1 MTELKDLENR
11 LKRISNNDWNK
22 LFRLITEIEE
32 TSSFGEMKG
41 GDKNPDGTIN
51 MPYINSAKVVDDFFH
66 LSHEI
71 GIVPEF
77 DWTSWSKGRE
87 IINDSETDYSKL
99 DTETLCKLLTVII
112 RTDRFN
118 EGFLVSCFENGI
130 ILKILYGLKQNIYG

>member
-11 LKRISNNDWNK
+11 LKSISNNDWNK

-77 DWTSWSKGRE
+77 DWTNWSEGRE
-87 IINDSETDYSKL
+87 IINNNETDYSKL

-130 ILKILYGLKQNIYG
+130 IPKILYGLKQNIYG

>member
-11 LKRISNNDWNK
+11 LEVISNNNWDK

-32 TSSFGEMKG
+32 TSSFGEMKV

-77 DWTSWSKGRE
+77 NWVDWTEGRE
-87 IINDSETDYSKL
+87 IIKDRKTDYSKL

-130 ILKILYGLKQNIYG
+130 ILKILHSFKQNIYG